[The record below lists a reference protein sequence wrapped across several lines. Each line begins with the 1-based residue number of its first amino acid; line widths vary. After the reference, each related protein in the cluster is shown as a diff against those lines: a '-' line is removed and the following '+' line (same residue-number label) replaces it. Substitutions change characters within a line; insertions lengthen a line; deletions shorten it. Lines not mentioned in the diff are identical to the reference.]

1 MAPSKPV
8 RKSVLRI
15 NVIAAVLLLTASA
28 AHANLALQLE
38 VSINGEAQNLIAG
51 FTQWPD
57 GSFTAKASELSAL
70 GIKLDKD
77 AKPSDEI
84 SLASLP
90 DTTVNYNAA
99 NQTMVFTMG
108 DTARLT
114 KYFDAAQESNNI
126 VLSTGF
132 GMVLNYT
139 AFASA
144 SRVKS
149 AQQSTFDGASLS
161 LEDRV
166 YGKLGVVSNSGIIGR
181 TTDNKTNYL
190 HLDSAWT
197 YSNQDKLLTGTIGDI
212 ITGGLSW
219 TRPVRLGGI
228 QLRRNFGL
236 RPDLITNP
244 LPTIN
249 GSAAVPSTL
258 DVYIN
263 NLKTYSQD
271 VPAGPWAIHNV
282 PTTNGAGKAR
292 IIVRDATGRETETT
306 TPFFASEDLLSR
318 GLVDFSTELGVV
330 RKNYASQSFDYDSEL
345 AATASFR
352 YGVAGGLTA
361 QAHAEG
367 NARLVNGGLGIVA
380 NIGNFG
386 LLTLAGSAST
396 FEARQGTQLQAS
408 FETEIH
414 GINFNASTTRS
425 FGDYSDLAYSS
436 SLSPNMIASELLA
449 IEPMKALDRASLG
462 FRVPHDEGSI
472 GLSLLHLEKHDGE
485 QSWIGSLN
493 YARSFIGTSSLSLSG
508 FTDISD
514 QKSYGAFLYLSVPLG
529 NWGSGSAGTSYD
541 RTGTSFTAEISKP
554 QNQKP
559 GSFGWRAQMQQGATS
574 SQRGNLNYRGN
585 FADLDANL
593 TNTENT
599 IQTSA
604 SADGAV
610 VLAQGGIFASR
621 RIDDAFAIVDAGAPQ
636 VRVFHEN
643 HLVGRSNAHGKI
655 LVPGLK
661 AYEKNKIAIEPDD
674 LPLNADVP
682 QFETQISPNDRN
694 GVAVS
699 FGVKANIASA
709 LVKIVNANNKTFA
722 PGTEG
727 QLQNGEKF
735 YIGYDGQAYLKGLTA
750 HNTITITTKAG
761 LCYASFDYRPTS
773 QTQTYLDGIICQ

>member
-1 MAPSKPV
+1 MAPSRQLQKF
-8 RKSVLRI
+8 VLRI
-15 NVIAAVLLLTASA
+15 SIIATALLVTAPA

-38 VSINGEAQNLIAG
+38 VSINGEALNLIAG

-77 AKPSDEI
+77 TNPSDEI
-84 SLASLP
+84 PLAGLP
-90 DTTVNYNAA
+90 DTSFNYNVT
-99 NQTMVFTMG
+99 NQTMAFTMG

-149 AQQSTFDGASLS
+149 ARQSTFDGASLS

-271 VPAGPWAIHNV
+271 VPAGPWTIRNV

-292 IIVRDATGRETETT
+292 IIVREATGRETETT
-306 TPFFASEDLLSR
+306 TPFFASEDLLSQ
-318 GLVDFSTELGVV
+318 GLVDFSTELGAA
-330 RKNYASQSFDYDSEL
+330 RKNYASQSFDYDTEL

-352 YGVAGGLTA
+352 YGIADWLTA
-361 QAHAEG
+361 EAHAEG
-367 NARLVNGGLGIVA
+367 SARLANGGLGIVA
-380 NIGNFG
+380 NIANFG
-386 LLTLAGSAST
+386 LLTVAGSAST
-396 FEARQGTQLQAS
+396 FEARQGAQLQAD
-408 FETEIH
+408 FETEICN
-414 GINFNASTTRS
+414 INFNASTLRS
-425 FGDYSDLAYSS
+425 FGDYSDLA
-436 SLSPNMIASELLA
+436 A

-493 YARSFIGTSSLSLSG
+493 YARPLIGSSSLSLSG
-508 FTDISD
+508 FADISD
-514 QKSYGAFLYLSVPLG
+514 QKSYGAFLYVSVPLG
-529 NWGSGSAGTSYD
+529 SWGSGSAGTSYD
-541 RTGTSFTAEISKP
+541 GKGTSLTVEISKP
-554 QNQKP
+554 QNQTP
-559 GSFGWRAQMQQGATS
+559 RSFGWRAQLQQGATS

-585 FADLDANL
+585 ITDLEANI
-593 TNTENT
+593 TNTDNT

-604 SADGAV
+604 SADGAL
-610 VLAQGGIFASR
+610 VLAQGGIFPSR
-621 RIDDAFAIVDAGAPQ
+621 RIDDAFAIVDAGAPD

-643 HLVGRSNAHGKI
+643 HLAGHSNKHGKI
-655 LVPGLK
+655 LIPGLR

-682 QFETQISPNDRN
+682 QFETEISSTDRN
-694 GVAVS
+694 GVVVN

-709 LVKIVNANNKTFA
+709 LLRISDAKGKPFK
-722 PGTEG
+722 PGTQG
-727 QLQNGEKF
+727 QLEGGETF
-735 YIGYDGQAYLKGLTA
+735 VIGYAGEAYVKDLKPQ
-750 HNTITITTKAG
+750 NTIAITSPSGT
-761 LCYASFDYRPTS
+761 CEASFAYEKS
-773 QTQTYLDGIICQ
+773 SGTQTFINGIICQ